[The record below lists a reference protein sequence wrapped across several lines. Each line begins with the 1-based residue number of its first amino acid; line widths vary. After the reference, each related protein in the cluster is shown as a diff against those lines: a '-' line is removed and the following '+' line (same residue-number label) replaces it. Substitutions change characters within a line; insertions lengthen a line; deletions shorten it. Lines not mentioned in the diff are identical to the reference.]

1 MRGLRLN
8 LLTNTPYLLIIY
20 AVQRKIYYT
29 EEVPSCPVLFLF
41 FLNFFGVSC
50 KSNFTELN
58 ACEPR
63 AARFGTVGPGPAK
76 VCVRLPAKPLIS
88 VFVRKPRDVRFGN
101 GGLGLGK
108 VCVRFPAKPLI
119 SVFVRKPRAARF
131 GNGGPGPAK
140 VCVRLPAMPLI
151 SVFVRKP
158 RAARFGNG
166 GPGPR
171 PVCSPL
177 PARPYAFVSGS
188 KIFTQLPA
196 EKHSFA
202 GARAARFAPRSPL
215 SLMPSFRGANS
226 SHKFRPESIVSP
238 AAGPPGLLPA
248 PR

>member
-1 MRGLRLN
+1 MSS
-8 LLTNTPYLLIIY
+8 TFFIFFKII
-20 AVQRKIYYT
+20 
-29 EEVPSCPVLFLF
+29 
-41 FLNFFGVSC
+41 FGVSC

-58 ACEPR
+58 ACGPR

-119 SVFVRKPRAARF
+119 SVFVRKPRAGRFGNGDLGLAKVCVRFPAKPLISVFVRKPRAARF

-140 VCVRLPAMPLI
+140 VCVRLPAKPLI

-202 GARAARFAPRSPL
+202 GARAGRFAPRFPL
-215 SLMPSFRGANS
+215 GLMPSFRGAKS
-226 SHKFRPESIVSP
+226 SHNSRPKSIVSP
-238 AAGPPGLLPA
+238 ALGPPGLLPA

>member
-1 MRGLRLN
+1 MSS
-8 LLTNTPYLLIIY
+8 TFFIFFKII
-20 AVQRKIYYT
+20 
-29 EEVPSCPVLFLF
+29 
-41 FLNFFGVSC
+41 FGVSC

-58 ACEPR
+58 ACGPR

-119 SVFVRKPRAARF
+119 SVFVRKPRAGRFGNGDLGLAKVCVRFPAKPLISVFVRKPRAARF

-140 VCVRLPAMPLI
+140 VCVRLPAKPLI